1 MRKLHVRF
9 LVGFMTVLGLCGGG
23 TYLLHRVQMGRH
35 ASSLLDRARSAEAGG
50 NLTMAEESLSLYLGL
65 KREDSAAWAWFARL
79 TDGQTKNPRGRE
91 RVFLVNEEALR
102 KNPDDRKLE
111 RRCAELAIELERHND
126 ARRHLIHLNDAIQPD
141 PDKAAEAA
149 ELEDLLGQCEQ
160 PESKFAEA
168 ERHYRKSIALDS
180 TRVVT
185 FDRLARLLRQDLKN
199 PAAADRAIEE
209 MLKANPKSALAHV
222 NRWRYHREF
231 GPAADSSDI
240 VLALK
245 LGPDDAEVLIAA
257 AELARQ
263 SKDLVG
269 ARKHIDRGLDR
280 HPENAGFYQMAAELE
295 MAENHADRAEA
306 VLRRGI
312 AAVPSN
318 VPLKML
324 LAETLISGNKLDG
337 EEGAIAWIERLRRL
351 GLADG
356 YAQYLDGRVSMAK
369 QRWDGAI
376 KSLESARAVLV
387 ADTMITPRINLMLAE
402 CYGRVGAEEHRL
414 DALRQLVESD
424 RAPDS
429 ARVELARSL
438 ARSDK
443 LDQSIA
449 MLLPI
454 VERKPELRLDLV
466 RLLIQKTSRQ
476 PRDQRNWQEAE
487 HSLVQAEQALPRE
500 IEKLVILRVDLLLA
514 QDRLANALSVLSSA
528 QAKDPRNLQYRLAL
542 ARLTQRKGES
552 TAALQILEQAAKDLG
567 PNLDLQLARLDY
579 WGLEAGDAAKA
590 AVAKLA
596 ETRGQIPD
604 ANRPDFLDRL
614 ALVEMLRGEPTLARQ
629 YWRELVALEP
639 GNLRVLLAL
648 FNLSMEAAD
657 HADALGLVSS
667 MRKAEGEQGT
677 FWRFA
682 HATLLI
688 DQARRG
694 ENKAR
699 KASADDL
706 GVLRG
711 LASELAERRPDWWG
725 APLLQ
730 AEIAELEGRDDDVVA
745 AYRRAIDLGNSQP
758 AIVRRLIGVLSDQ
771 KRFDDIDRLVT
782 NLRDRGIAAEDLAI
796 ATAFNAIRKKDY
808 ERGFALA
815 RSVIPASSTR
825 YGDHLALG
833 RILMT
838 SRKVEEAGKEF
849 RQAVKLAPS
858 VPETWRSWVEYL
870 ARTNQAQAAREAAA
884 AAEKALSP
892 VGSTLTLAQCHWTT
906 GEASKAE
913 ALFRAA
919 IKDRPHDAATL
930 RLAASFFLDQ
940 NYPDRAA
947 PLVAELFK
955 PETKASQADV
965 AWAKRSEMM
974 LGFAAGVKPEQV
986 EQALR
991 RVEQNLKSDP
1001 NDLDAQRMRAVLLSM
1016 QFSRRK
1022 ESIQAIESL
1031 DRAQELT
1038 PRERFLLVTL
1048 YSAEGD
1054 WPNCRSEMRKVLE
1067 DGRRQPR
1074 HLVFYV
1080 NLLTRLGELDE
1091 AEKWLRALKPLV
1103 PGDQTGLVLD
1113 LEAKLLRARKQ
1124 DRELALLIR
1133 NYVQQNPDQM
1143 RVGAVLFDRFGLL
1156 KEAEQAY
1163 RADMARNP
1171 NETARVLALI
1181 DFLARQDRPQEALD
1195 LCESAVR
1202 TWRPEAVALAGLA
1215 IYKAKSVTEPQRRKV
1230 EAWLQEMVHQ
1240 KPDNLVLNTKLA
1252 DLRTLQ
1258 GNYPE
1263 AEAIYRRSLG
1273 ANRDNVEALNNLA
1286 WQLALREDNPEEA
1299 LKLVDRALDIAG
1311 PNPTLLDTRAVILM
1325 QLNQG
1330 DKAVE
1335 ALREAVRSRPD
1346 KPTYYFHLARA
1357 YQMTKS
1363 PSEARKA
1370 LERSKALGLNE
1381 EIIDPLERETYRK
1394 LWREVSLR

>member
-1 MRKLHVRF
+1 
-9 LVGFMTVLGLCGGG
+9 MTVLGLCGGG
-23 TYLLHRVQMGRH
+23 TYLLHRVQMRRH
-35 ASSLLDRARSAEAGG
+35 ASSLLDRACTAEAGG
-50 NLTMAEESLSLYLGL
+50 NLYRAEESLSLYLGL
-65 KREDSAAWAWFARL
+65 KRDDSAAWTWYARIS
-79 TDGQTKNPRGRE
+79 DERTKDKRGRE
-91 RVFLVNEEALR
+91 RVYLVNEEALR

-111 RRCAELAIELERHND
+111 RRCVELAIELERHND
-126 ARRHLIHLNDAIQPD
+126 ARRHLIHLNDAIQAD
-141 PDKAAEAA
+141 PEKAAEAA
-149 ELEDLLGQCEQ
+149 ELEDLLGQCDQ
-160 PESKFAEA
+160 PESKFDQA
-168 ERHYRKSIALDS
+168 ERHYRKSIALDP

-185 FDRLARLLRQDLKN
+185 FDRLARLLRQDVRN
-199 PAAADRAIEE
+199 PAAADRVIEE
-209 MLKANPKSALAHV
+209 MFKANPKSSLAHV
-222 NRWRYHREF
+222 NRWRFHREF
-231 GPAADSSDI
+231 GPAADGNDI
-240 VLALK
+240 ALALK
-245 LGPDDAEVLIAA
+245 LGPDEAEVLIAA

-269 ARKHIDRGLDR
+269 ARKHIDRGLHRD
-280 HPENAGFYQMAAELE
+280 PEDARFYLMAAEFEL
-295 MAENHADRAEA
+295 AENHADRAEA

-318 VPLKML
+318 APLKIL
-324 LAETLISGNKLDG
+324 LTETLISENRLDG
-337 EEGAIAWIERLRRL
+337 DEGAISWIERLRRL
-351 GLADG
+351 GLAPG
-356 YAQYLDGRVSMAK
+356 YAQYLDGRVSAAR
-369 QRWDGAI
+369 QRWDEAI

-387 ADTMITPRINLMLAE
+387 ADTMITPRINLVLAE

-438 ARSDK
+438 VRSDK
-443 LDQSIA
+443 LDQSIG

-487 HSLVQAEQALPRE
+487 HALVQAEKALPRE
-500 IEKLVILRVDLLLA
+500 IEQFVILRVDLLLA

-552 TAALQILEQAAKDLG
+552 TAALQILEQAEKDLG
-567 PNLDLQLARLDY
+567 PSLDLQLARLDY
-579 WGLEAGDAAKA
+579 WGLVAGDAAKA

-604 ANRPDFLDRL
+604 ANRPEFLDRL
-614 ALVEMLRGEPTLARQ
+614 ALVERFHGEPTLARQ

-639 GNLRVLLAL
+639 GNLRVLLGL
-648 FNLSMEAAD
+648 FNLAVEAAD

-667 MRKAEGEQGT
+667 MRKMEGEQGT
-677 FWRFA
+677 FWRLA

-688 DQARRG
+688 DQVRRG

-699 KASADDL
+699 KPSADDL

-711 LASELAERRPDWWG
+711 LASELAQRRPGWWG

-730 AEIAELEGRDDDVVA
+730 AEIAELEGRDDEVVA
-745 AYRRAIDLGNSQP
+745 AYQQAIDLGNSQP
-758 AIVRRLIGVLSDQ
+758 AIVRRLIGMLSDQ
-771 KRFDDIDRLVT
+771 KRFHDIDRLVT
-782 NLRDRGIAAEDLAI
+782 NLRDRRTAAEDLAI
-796 ATAFNAIRKKDY
+796 ATAFDAIRKKDY
-808 ERGFALA
+808 ERGLALA
-815 RSVIPASSTR
+815 RQVIPANSTR
-825 YGDHLALG
+825 YSDHLALG

-849 RQAVKLAPS
+849 RQAVELAPS

-892 VGSTLTLAQCHWTT
+892 AGSILTLAQCHWTT

-919 IKDRPHDAATL
+919 IKERPHDAATL

-940 NYPDRAA
+940 NYPDQAA
-947 PLVAELFK
+947 PLVAEMLK
-955 PETKASQADV
+955 PETKASQPDV
-965 AWAKRSEMM
+965 AWAKRSRLM
-974 LGFAAGVKPEQV
+974 LDLGAGVTPEQV

-991 RVEQNLKSDP
+991 LVEQDLKSDP
-1001 NDLDAQRMRAVLLSM
+1001 NNFDAQRMRAVLLSM

-1022 ESIQAIESL
+1022 DSIQAIESL

-1038 PRERFLLVTL
+1038 SRERFLLVTL

-1054 WPNCRSEMRKVLE
+1054 LPKCRSEMRKVLE

-1074 HLVFYV
+1074 HLIFYV
-1080 NLLTRLGELDE
+1080 NLLARLGELDE
-1091 AEKWLRALKPLV
+1091 AEKWLGALKSLV
-1103 PGDQTGLVLD
+1103 PNDRTGVVLD
-1113 LEAKLLRARKQ
+1113 LETKLLKARQQ
-1124 DRELALLIR
+1124 DRELAVLIR
-1133 NYVQQNPDQM
+1133 NYVQQNSDQM
-1143 RVGAVLFDRFGLL
+1143 MVGAILFDRFGLL

-1163 RADMARNP
+1163 RAAMARNP
-1171 NETARVLALI
+1171 NETASFLALI
-1181 DFLARQDRPQEALD
+1181 DFLARQDRPQEALE
-1195 LCESAVR
+1195 LCEPALR

-1230 EAWLQEMVHQ
+1230 EAWFQEMVHQ
-1240 KPDNLVLNTKLA
+1240 KPDNVFLNTKLA
-1252 DLRTLQ
+1252 VLRTLQ

-1286 WQLALREDNPEEA
+1286 WQLALRANKPEEA
-1299 LKLVDRALDIAG
+1299 LKLIDRALDIAG
-1311 PNPTLLDTRAVILM
+1311 PNPTLLDTRAVVLM

-1330 DKAVE
+1330 DKAVA
-1335 ALREAVRSRPD
+1335 ALREAVSSQPD
-1346 KPTYYFHLARA
+1346 DPIRHFHLARA
-1357 YQMTKS
+1357 YQMTNALT
-1363 PSEARKA
+1363 EARKA
-1370 LERSKALGLNE
+1370 LERSKVLGLNE
-1381 EIIDPLERETYRK
+1381 EMIDHLERGTYRK
-1394 LWREVSLR
+1394 LWREVALR